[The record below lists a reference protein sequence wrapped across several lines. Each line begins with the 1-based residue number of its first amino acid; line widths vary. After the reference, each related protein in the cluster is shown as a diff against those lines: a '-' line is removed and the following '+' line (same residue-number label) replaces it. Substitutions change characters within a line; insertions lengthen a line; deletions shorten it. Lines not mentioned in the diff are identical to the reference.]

1 MSEILVQR
9 SGATGILTINRPDK
23 LNALSGAAADT
34 LSAALAELQDDEA
47 VRVIIL
53 TGNGRAFSSG
63 FDLSLEDGGDGVPDL
78 AVVLRDHFNP
88 LVLAMRAC
96 PKPIIAAVNG
106 VAAGAGVGL
115 VLAADILLMAEGA
128 TLNQP
133 FANIGLV
140 PAAGNSWFLS
150 QALGRHRAAQ
160 LMMTGGK
167 ISAEQAIAW
176 GLSSQARPST
186 AVLED
191 ALALADLMASKSET
205 SLRLSKSLLSAAD
218 EAALRAQLER
228 ETAAQAEAGASPEWL
243 AATEKFRRS

>member
-1 MSEILVQR
+1 MSDILVQR

-23 LNALSGAAADT
+23 LNALSGTAADALAAALD
-34 LSAALAELQDDEA
+34 ELQNDEA
-47 VRVIIL
+47 LRVIIL

-63 FDLSLEDGGDGVPDL
+63 FDLSLEDGSSGVPDL
-78 AVVLRDHFNP
+78 AAVLHDHFNP

-115 VLAADILLMAEGA
+115 VLAADVVLMAEGA

-140 PAAGNSWFLS
+140 PAAGNSWFLT
-150 QALGRHRAAQ
+150 QALGRHRAGQ

-176 GLSSQARPST
+176 GLSSQTSPST
-186 AVLED
+186 AVLQD
-191 ALALADLMASKSET
+191 ALKLAETMASKSET
-205 SLRLSKSLLSAAD
+205 SLRLSKALLSAAD

-228 ETAAQAEAGASPEWL
+228 ETGAQAEAGASPEWL